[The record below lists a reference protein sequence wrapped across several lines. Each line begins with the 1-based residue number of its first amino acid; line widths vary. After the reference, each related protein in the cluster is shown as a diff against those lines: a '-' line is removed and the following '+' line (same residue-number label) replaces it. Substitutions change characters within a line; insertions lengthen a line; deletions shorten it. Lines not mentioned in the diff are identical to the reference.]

1 MTDDRANP
9 SEFEYLQAAGA
20 VLTRIEDALE
30 EQDLNLGLD
39 LDIARRG
46 KLLEITFANR
56 SQIVVN
62 LQPPLQEI
70 WLAARSGGY
79 HFKCENGVWREREG
93 QEFFAVLSAACTLH
107 AGREVR
113 LAAG

>member
-1 MTDDRANP
+1 MTDATT
-9 SEFEYLQAAGA
+9 ELEYLRAAEA

-30 EQDLNLGLD
+30 ESGLDQELD

-46 KLLEITFANR
+46 KLLEISFANR
-56 SQIVVN
+56 SQVVVN

-79 HFKCENGVWREREG
+79 HFKWVDGVWRDREG
-93 QEFFAVLSAACTLH
+93 GEFFALLSQAFTLH
-107 AGREVR
+107 SGREVH
-113 LAAG
+113 LSAS